1 MNDNA
6 ILTESIKIDIA
17 RHCIGMDYRKTYHR
31 HGKAFYRPYRNF
43 YALRER
49 DSRWESL
56 VEEGH
61 ARCETTPQGSVIYH
75 MTRNGLDW
83 LGKRLGVTIH
93 DEED

>member
-1 MNDNA
+1 MNDNV
-6 ILTESIKIDIA
+6 ILSESIRIDIA

-31 HGKAFYRPYRNF
+31 HGKAFYRPFRNC

-49 DSRWESL
+49 DPYWESL
-56 VEEGH
+56 VEEGY
-61 ARCETTPQGSVIYH
+61 AKCETTSQENVIYY
-75 MTRNGLDW
+75 MTRKGLDW